1 MRVVWVILLCDLSY
15 VRKQLVRL
23 GYEADADLST
33 RTMNKKVREA
43 QVAAFNY
50 IAVVGEKE
58 QNDLTV
64 TLRKRDTVSWDT
76 LLGIE
81 TLLLLW
87 WLLGE
92 AVGYVRHQGDV

>member
-1 MRVVWVILLCDLSY
+1 MVQHVVLCSY
-15 VRKQLVRL
+15 LRKQLVRL

-43 QVAAFNY
+43 QVAAYNY

-64 TLRKRDTVSWDT
+64 TLRKRDTVGSFIV
-76 LLGIE
+76 LGF
-81 TLLLLW
+81 
-87 WLLGE
+87 GM
-92 AVGYVRHQGDV
+92 VRFR